1 MPVCIYVHICLSL
14 ISVYICLVTYI
25 YIYEKIWPKGLKLIA
40 ENKPSEQGKTKLQKA
55 PSCNQEQKQWT
66 CRCACRLSPSPHT
79 EGKAM
84 GFVGS
89 RPHIHTHTL
98 NCRSW
103 SHPCRGFPPFIWAII
118 HLPGHTVPGLCLNK
132 ARTVPV
138 FSHHAAGRRT
148 ELGTCA
154 KVFKGCPET

>member
-66 CRCACRLSPSPHT
+66 CRVPAGSAHLLILR
-79 EGKAM
+79 GKPWVLWAADLT
-84 GFVGS
+84 FT
-89 RPHIHTHTL
+89 HIH
-98 NCRSW
+98 
-103 SHPCRGFPPFIWAII
+103 
-118 HLPGHTVPGLCLNK
+118 
-132 ARTVPV
+132 
-138 FSHHAAGRRT
+138 
-148 ELGTCA
+148 
-154 KVFKGCPET
+154 